1 MRLVTIGSQML
12 LVGVLAL
19 SALVPFVE
27 GRGLAPVEPEE
38 ITLQV
43 NASASEGDGIYNM
56 PPTLSPIVSI
66 SPSDVPTASSVP
78 STGST
83 ADPSITPSLAPSSK
97 PSSAPLDT
105 ASSLPTSAPTVDPYP
120 ENPAPSNT
128 PQSYFNYDTSPNAKY
143 GPGSTK
149 VNKTLDS
156 STEVF
161 YYEENTWQNVPYD
174 TKDDYWA
181 EFGNEGFGAWKGV
194 LESRLHKGNQCDEN
208 RRQSPIDAR
217 DSGHPC
223 EKSHQIRTN
232 PGDFEINDDV
242 NIEKQILPNKLRMKF
257 ARRLCPACP
266 EPDPPMADFPRY
278 SYGFSDLLHI
288 DIKIPSEHTIEG
300 KRYAAEY
307 QMFHLH
313 YRREMSGSIGIMIDF
328 NETSPHNEALAL
340 AINRFWVTFNS
351 NAAECGRM
359 LQKDRN
365 LVSRVRG
372 MLGLEMKDDNIDYES
387 WDKFSTLMDA
397 PESTVGRKNRL
408 GGKGKNENHRDL
420 QEHIDV
426 GKATNDRARNPNAWD
441 PYDRDWLVKSV
452 WFWHYIGSL
461 TEPPCSIMNDW
472 FVLDKPM
479 IISKSQMEELKQ
491 LLFLNVDGNC
501 ERTSVHHEQSVARP
515 IQPTGDIEVRRCTRA
530 NYKDD
535 LDPE

>member
-19 SALVPFVE
+19 MSALVPFVE
-27 GRGLAPVEPEE
+27 GRGWESKVRLHDLAPLEPEE
-38 ITLQV
+38 IKLQV
-43 NASASEGDGIYNM
+43 NALASEGDVLYYTM
-56 PPTLSPIVSI
+56 SPTLSPTVSI
-66 SPSDVPTASSVP
+66 SPSDVPTVSSVP
-78 STGST
+78 SKGPT
-83 ADPSITPSLAPSSK
+83 ADPSITPSLAPSSE
-97 PSSAPLDT
+97 PTSAPSDT
-105 ASSLPTSAPTVDPYP
+105 ASSSPTSAPTVDPYP
-120 ENPAPSNT
+120 ENPTPSNP
-128 PQSYFNYDTSPNAKY
+128 PQFYFNYDTSPNAKY

-149 VNKTLDS
+149 VYTTLDS

-161 YYEENTWQNVPYD
+161 YYKENTWQKVAYD

-194 LESRLHKGNQCDEN
+194 LGSRLSNGNRCDDS

-217 DSGHPC
+217 DSGHP
-223 EKSHQIRTN
+223 

-257 ARRLCPACP
+257 ARRLCPGCP
-266 EPDPPMADFPRY
+266 EPDPPMVDFPKY
-278 SYGFSDLLHI
+278 SSGFSDLLHI

-340 AINRFWVTFNS
+340 AIDRFWVTFNR

-408 GGKGKNENHRDL
+408 GGKGNNEIHRDL

-426 GKATNDRARNPNAWD
+426 GNENNDRARNPNAWD
-441 PYDRDWLVKSV
+441 PYDRDWLIKS
-452 WFWHYIGSL
+452 
-461 TEPPCSIMNDW
+461 
-472 FVLDKPM
+472 
-479 IISKSQMEELKQ
+479 MEQLKH

-501 ERTSVHHEQSVARP
+501 KRTSVHHEQSVARP
-515 IQPTGDIEVRRCTRA
+515 IQPTGTREVRRCTRA
-530 NYKDD
+530 NFRDD
-535 LDPE
+535 LDRE